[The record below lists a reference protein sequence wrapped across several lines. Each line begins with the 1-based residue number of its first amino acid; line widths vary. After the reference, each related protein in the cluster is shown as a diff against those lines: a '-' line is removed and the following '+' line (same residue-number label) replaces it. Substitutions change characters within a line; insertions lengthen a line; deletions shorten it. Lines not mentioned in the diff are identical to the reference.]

1 MLGFIKELPSC
12 HTNRTEPPEK
22 AVGYCSEKFSDIPSW
37 TDYRYRLSIYFG
49 LPIFFRYTD
58 NLYLLSLIFIDPPPP
73 IIYFTNSAIHYDFC
87 LKIILISRT
96 NYAYHSISRN
106 AGSGAASLSNLTARR
121 MRRPPQLPISPNLRV
136 MNNNIF
142 KENGES
148 GGDGRD
154 SRESGSIGRNPSPS
168 LSATSERAFAAA
180 AAASTVAEA
189 EVTTVRIRQVSTLCL
204 DLPSEVKQT
213 KVTEQVLYWILL
225 CRLKALVAYLI
236 ISP

>member
-1 MLGFIKELPSC
+1 
-12 HTNRTEPPEK
+12 
-22 AVGYCSEKFSDIPSW
+22 
-37 TDYRYRLSIYFG
+37 
-49 LPIFFRYTD
+49 
-58 NLYLLSLIFIDPPPP
+58 
-73 IIYFTNSAIHYDFC
+73 
-87 LKIILISRT
+87 
-96 NYAYHSISRN
+96 
-106 AGSGAASLSNLTARR
+106 